1 MSTLRIV
8 CVALIA
14 VSVVA
19 FVVRGAHADSGTRG
33 ATAGAPVSD
42 VSAGN
47 GKAVALELEPTL
59 DEYGRLFEA
68 ALLRPEW
75 NRRVA
80 AARQNLIEGRSRYEA
95 VAQRTGVPWFVI
107 GILNIAE
114 NRGRFDGHLHNGD
127 PLTDRTVRM
136 PRGRPKEGI
145 PPFTWEQSAEDAIR
159 LEKLSEKKIWALEDT
174 LLVFERYNGFGH
186 RGRVPSPYLWSGSNL
201 YEKGG
206 FVRDGRF
213 DANYVYKRVGT
224 AVLLKY
230 AIPRQELE
238 RTLKYRQ
245 AP

>member
-1 MSTLRIV
+1 
-8 CVALIA
+8 
-14 VSVVA
+14 
-19 FVVRGAHADSGTRG
+19 
-33 ATAGAPVSD
+33 
-42 VSAGN
+42 
-47 GKAVALELEPTL
+47 
-59 DEYGRLFEA
+59 
-68 ALLRPEW
+68 
-75 NRRVA
+75 
-80 AARQNLIEGRSRYEA
+80 
-95 VAQRTGVPWFVI
+95 VI

-213 DANYVYKRVGT
+213 DPNYVYSRLGT